1 MPITTGNTPK
11 ALSGGTGMGSWM
23 QPHGSGSTIV
33 KHPGSL
39 RATAKRMGLVK
50 GDANL
55 SSHALSVMKKRG
67 GPVTRKRVALAKVFK
82 GAHHNHGGHAH
93 HPPARG

>member
-11 ALSGGTGMGSWM
+11 ALQGDRMAKRWM

-50 GDANL
+50 GDAPL
-55 SSHALSVMKKRG
+55 SGHALAVMKKKG
-67 GPVTRKRVALAKVFK
+67 GPVTRHRVALAKVFK
-82 GAHHNHGGHAH
+82 GAHHNHGGHAY
-93 HPPARG
+93 HPPAR

>member
-11 ALSGGTGMGSWM
+11 ALQGQRMAKSWM
-23 QPHGSGSTIV
+23 QPGGRGSTIV

-50 GDANL
+50 GDAKL
-55 SSHALSVMKKRG
+55 SGHALAVMKKKG
-67 GPVTRKRVALAKVFK
+67 GPKTRKRVALAKVF
-82 GAHHNHGGHAH
+82 AHAH
-93 HPPARG
+93 HP

>member
-11 ALSGGTGMGSWM
+11 ALTGDRMASWM
-23 QPHGSGSTIV
+23 QPHGSGSTVV

-39 RATAKRMGLVK
+39 RATAKRMGLVH
-50 GDANL
+50 GDAKL
-55 SSHALSVMKKRG
+55 SSHALSVMKKKG
-67 GPVTRKRVALAKVFK
+67 GAVTRKRVALAKVFK
-82 GAHHNHGGHAH
+82 GAHHAH